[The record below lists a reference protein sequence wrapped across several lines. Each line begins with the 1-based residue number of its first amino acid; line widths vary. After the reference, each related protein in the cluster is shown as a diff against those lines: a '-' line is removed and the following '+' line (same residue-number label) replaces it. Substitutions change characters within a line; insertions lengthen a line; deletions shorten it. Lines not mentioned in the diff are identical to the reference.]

1 MEKIK
6 LAVIYYSS
14 TGANQQISKW
24 VAEAAETA
32 GSEVRRRRIKET
44 APREAIESNPAWKKF
59 VDQASD
65 ETEADLDD
73 LDWAD
78 AIIWCIPTRYGSWP
92 SQAAA
97 FIDTTGG
104 LWSQGKLVNKIVSA
118 TTSAMN
124 RHGGQ
129 EGTIQTIYR
138 TMMHWGAIIVSSGY
152 TGKDVFAAG
161 VNPYGTSAVVDGEG
175 NIQDSE
181 KVKAAAH
188 HQTKRVLECT
198 RQFIS
203 GQSRQ

>member
-14 TGANQQISKW
+14 TGANQQMSKW
-24 VAEAAETA
+24 VAEAAESA
-32 GSEVRRRRIKET
+32 GGEVRRRRIKET

-59 VDQASD
+59 VDQAGD
-65 ETEADLDD
+65 ETEASLDD

-104 LWSQGKLVNKIVSA
+104 LWSQGKLVNKVVSA

-152 TGKDVFAAG
+152 TGEDVFAAG
-161 VNPYGTSAVVDGEG
+161 GNPYGTSAVVDGEG

-181 KVKAAAH
+181 KVKAAVR
-188 HQTKRVLECT
+188 HQTRRVMECT
-198 RQFIS
+198 HRFIS
-203 GQSRQ
+203 GQNGQ